1 MARNYAGY
9 IEGWEEGKKFLRE
22 QRSENAKAWQMFID
36 EATKND
42 TPLTAEALDNF
53 RQSITG
59 GDPYFSDALPAQSMM
74 KTIAGNQNQRV
85 VSNILERTTKDF
97 ENNQRQLDTGSA
109 FIDIAD
115 TPEIAQQ
122 KIIKAFGPDAGATWW
137 SKHSGS
143 LETIQ
148 TKKLNTRVAELIT
161 TPRFTNAN
169 DPKDIDALFEKEPA
183 IVRQMLRQSMTD
195 RVETQRKA
203 SMQNAFQAI
212 ETLNDPTMIY
222 MDDTALKKRVMGI
235 ASAHGLVNPTD
246 KEVTQLIDSLKNR
259 RDVTTSAENSRKVKE
274 LNNLL
279 TAPDG
284 ELKSLL
290 ETYRGQAMTP
300 DMMLDIINNASARV
314 GMQRFASIDEA
325 RKVLGTD
332 FEQTFTRM
340 RARFDFQQSQAAAT
354 AYGQSQAESY
364 YDNFK
369 VNLKTSVNSAV
380 ATGSLKKEGPA
391 YLALINLVERGLST
405 DAPLDDVVKTA
416 AALEKGADNAE
427 TVLAGLQRKYQWRT
441 KPELAIKY
449 SSEHMAAKGVAVR
462 PGESI
467 SRHVTESADLLNKL
481 IGNLMTKVTNDG
493 PANWNG
499 SAYTK
504 DFAAEIEANKQN
516 IRTIVSNM
524 RVKWTSGEVANFQEY
539 GTQIQFTIKN
549 ADGSTRVGSGSV
561 QDYLN
566 QQLAE
571 YDKMV
576 NNIDSQ
582 ISRIDHSK
590 AAPKSVLPSKADVMS
605 STALSPAVPDSN
617 PNKTFYD
624 NYQDRSTRQQKA
636 VSALNR
642 AMSSYAGFFGP
653 IDSTFLRKEADVQ
666 RLGFKNFDEFEAWT
680 NRMGGVGWL
689 MSSAGTN
696 NSLMAQY
703 LAVHPTEADNLT
715 ALANKAK
722 ETGDL
727 RPLTDRLRLI
737 EQDIRTGGGV
747 APGSLPPGGG

>member
-74 KTIAGNQNQRV
+74 RTIAGNQNQRV

-115 TPEIAQQ
+115 TPDMAQQ

-148 TKKLNTRVAELIT
+148 TKKLNTRVSELIT

-169 DPKDIDALFEKEPA
+169 DPSDIDKLFEKEPA

-195 RVETQRKA
+195 RIETQRKQ
-203 SMQNAFQAI
+203 SLQNASQAI

-222 MDDTALKKRVMGI
+222 MDDAALKKRVMGI
-235 ASAHGLVNPTD
+235 ASAHGLVNPTE

-259 RDVTTSAENSRKVKE
+259 RDVTTSAENSRKVRE

-314 GMQRFASIDEA
+314 GMQRFASMEEA

-332 FEQTFTRM
+332 FEQTFARM
-340 RARFDFQQSQAAAT
+340 RARLEYQLSESAAT
-354 AYGQSQAESY
+354 AYGQSQADSY

-369 VNLKTSVNSAV
+369 INIKTSVNSAV

-427 TVLAGLQRKYQWRT
+427 TVLAGLQRKYKWHT
-441 KPELAIKY
+441 K
-449 SSEHMAAKGVAVR
+449 SENALRFSHEHKAAKGVAVR

-467 SRHVTESADLLNKL
+467 NRHVTESADLLNKL
-481 IGNLMTKVTNDG
+481 IGNLITKVTNDG

-504 DFAAEIEANKQN
+504 DFAAEIESNKET

-524 RVKWTSGEVANFQEY
+524 RVKWNSGEVANFQEY
-539 GTQIQFTIKN
+539 GSQIQFTIRN
-549 ADGSTRVGSGSV
+549 ADGSTRVGSGGI

-590 AAPKSVLPSKADVMS
+590 AKPKSLLPTNDQAARNN
-605 STALSPAVPDSN
+605 ALSNPVPDSD
-617 PNKTFYD
+617 PNKTAVG
-624 NYQDRSTRQQKA
+624 NYFDKQDRRDTARRSLN
-636 VSALNR
+636 SA
-642 AMSSYAGFFGP
+642 MGVYSGFFGP
-653 IDSTFLRKEADVQ
+653 YDSLMRKEADIQ
-666 RLGFKNFDEFEAWT
+666 KLGFRNFQEFDAWVE
-680 NRMGGVGWL
+680 RMGGVGIGG
-689 MSSAGTN
+689 SSAGYYN
-696 NSLMAQY
+696 QHM
-703 LAVHPTEADNLT
+703 TEYLT
-715 ALANKAK
+715 AHPDEASNLQALAAKARD
-722 ETGDL
+722 TGDL
-727 RPLTDRLRLI
+727 RPITDRLRLI
-737 EQDIRTGGGV
+737 EEAVRTGGGV

>member
-42 TPLTAEALDNF
+42 TPLTAEALDQF
-53 RQSITG
+53 RSSITG
-59 GDPYFSDALPAQSMM
+59 GDPYFSDALPSKSMM
-74 KTIAGNQNQRV
+74 QTIAGNQNQRV

-97 ENNQRQLDTGSA
+97 ENNKKQLDTGAA
-109 FIDIAD
+109 FIGISD
-115 TPEIAQQ
+115 TPDIAQQ
-122 KIIKAFGPDAGATWW
+122 KINQAFGPQAGATWW
-137 SKHSGS
+137 SKHGSS
-143 LETIQ
+143 LEEIQ
-148 TKKLNTRVAELIT
+148 TKKLNDRVSELIT

-183 IVRQMLRQSMTD
+183 IVKNALRQSMTD
-195 RVETQRKA
+195 RMETQRKTQIQAA
-203 SMQNAFQAI
+203 SQAI

-222 MDDTALKKRVMGI
+222 MDDAALKKRVQGI
-235 ASAHGLVNPTD
+235 ASAHGLNNPTD
-246 KEVTQLIDSLKNR
+246 QETNQLIAALKNR
-259 RDVTTSAENSRKVKE
+259 RDVTNSAENARKVKD

-314 GMQRFASIDEA
+314 GMQRFATIEEA

-354 AYGQSQAESY
+354 QYGQTQAEAY
-364 YDNFK
+364 FDNFK
-369 VNLKTSVNSAV
+369 INVKTSVNSAV
-380 ATGSLKKEGPA
+380 QTGTLKKDGPA
-391 YLALINLVERGLST
+391 YLALVNLVERGLST

-416 AALEKGADNAE
+416 AQLEKGADNAE
-427 TVLAGLQRKYQWRT
+427 VVLAGLQRRYMWRT

-462 PGESI
+462 PGESVN
-467 SRHVTESADLLNKL
+467 RHVSESHELVSKL
-481 IGNLMTKVTNDG
+481 ISNLMTKIQNDG

-504 DFAAEIEANKQN
+504 EFAAEIEANKQN

-524 RVKWTSGEVANFQEY
+524 RTKWSSGEPANFAEY
-539 GTQIQFTIKN
+539 GTTIQFTVKN
-549 ADGSTRVGSGSV
+549 ADGSTRVGTGSV

-566 QQLAE
+566 QQLIE

-576 NNIDSQ
+576 NGIDSK

-590 AAPKSVLPSKADVMS
+590 TSAKAILPTNEQARNNSTISQSVTDDPKKTAVQNWSERQDRAGNAT
-605 STALSPAVPDSN
+605 TALNSAMGVYSG
-617 PNKTFYD
+617 FYGP
-624 NYQDRSTRQQKA
+624 YDR
-636 VSALNR
+636 L
-642 AMSSYAGFFGP
+642 M
-653 IDSTFLRKEADVQ
+653 RKEADVQ
-666 RLGFKNFDEFEAWT
+666 KLGFKNFEEFDAWID
-680 NRMGGVGWL
+680 RMGGVGTVG
-689 MSSAGTN
+689 SSAGSN
-696 NSLMAQY
+696 NQHLAAY
-703 LAVHPTEADNLT
+703 LTSHPDESKLLQE
-715 ALANKAK
+715 LAAKAR

-727 RPLTDRLRLI
+727 RPITERLRLL
-737 EQDIRTGGGV
+737 EENVRTGGGAV
-747 APGSLPPGGG
+747 PRANLPGGG

>member
-1 MARNYAGY
+1 
-9 IEGWEEGKKFLRE
+9 
-22 QRSENAKAWQMFID
+22 
-36 EATKND
+36 
-42 TPLTAEALDNF
+42 
-53 RQSITG
+53 
-59 GDPYFSDALPAQSMM
+59 
-74 KTIAGNQNQRV
+74 
-85 VSNILERTTKDF
+85 
-97 ENNQRQLDTGSA
+97 
-109 FIDIAD
+109 
-115 TPEIAQQ
+115 
-122 KIIKAFGPDAGATWW
+122 
-137 SKHSGS
+137 
-143 LETIQ
+143 
-148 TKKLNTRVAELIT
+148 
-161 TPRFTNAN
+161 
-169 DPKDIDALFEKEPA
+169 
-183 IVRQMLRQSMTD
+183 
-195 RVETQRKA
+195 
-203 SMQNAFQAI
+203 
-212 ETLNDPTMIY
+212 
-222 MDDTALKKRVMGI
+222 
-235 ASAHGLVNPTD
+235 
-246 KEVTQLIDSLKNR
+246 
-259 RDVTTSAENSRKVKE
+259 
-274 LNNLL
+274 
-279 TAPDG
+279 
-284 ELKSLL
+284 
-290 ETYRGQAMTP
+290 MTP

-314 GMQRFASIDEA
+314 GMQRFASIEEA

-340 RARFDFQQSQAAAT
+340 RARYDFQQSQAAAT

-427 TVLAGLQRKYQWRT
+427 SVLAGLQRKYQWRT

-582 ISRIDHSK
+582 ISRIDHNK
-590 AAPKSVLPSKADVMS
+590 AAPRSSLPTNEQAARNN
-605 STALSPAVPDSN
+605 ALSEPVPDSD
-617 PNKTFYD
+617 PNKTAVG
-624 NYQDRSTRQQKA
+624 NYLDRTDRAGKA
-636 VSALNR
+636 SQSLNSA
-642 AMSSYAGFFGP
+642 MGVYSGFFGP
-653 IDSTFLRKEADVQ
+653 YDRLMRKEADVQ
-666 RLGFKNFDEFEAWT
+666 KLGFKNFQEFDAWVE
-680 NRMGGVGWL
+680 RMGGTGAVG
-689 MSSAGTN
+689 SSAGYN
-696 NSLMAQY
+696 NQHMTEY
-703 LAVHPTEADNLT
+703 LSAHPDEARNLE
-715 ALANKAK
+715 ALAAKAR

-727 RPLTDRLRLI
+727 RPITDRLRLI
-737 EQDIRTGGGV
+737 EQAVRTGGGV